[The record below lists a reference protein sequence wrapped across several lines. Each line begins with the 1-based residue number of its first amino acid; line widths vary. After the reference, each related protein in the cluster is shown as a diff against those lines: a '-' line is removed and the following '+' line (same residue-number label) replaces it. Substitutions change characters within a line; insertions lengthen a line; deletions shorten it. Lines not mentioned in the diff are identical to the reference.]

1 MNLLKKK
8 SVWFGALL
16 LLVLG
21 GATLFIIYKEL
32 NGNDIAGTLRH
43 ADPRWVT
50 AAVAAMILYSI
61 ADGLNIRRCLRLTGY
76 EVSIPQMMK
85 YAFAGFFFSSITP
98 SSSGGQPGQLYFM
111 YRDKI
116 KLSHGTFSLLCAFL
130 SYQIMAVVWGIIG
143 LIFTPKGIMS
153 LGGKFSYVF
162 PIGFAINLVTIA
174 ILISIL
180 FSRRMTIMFAYIAL
194 RFNRKNKNPG
204 SKNEIMRFFARY
216 RKAAGLMNSNK
227 RVFVKILL
235 TSFVQM
241 SLFHSVPYLCAR
253 ALGCD
258 SFGWFTGVCT
268 QGALF
273 LSVSS
278 LPLPGAAGVT
288 EYGFALF
295 FADLIPK
302 HLMGS
307 TMILSRFCSFLFP
320 LIVSGSQLLL
330 LQLSAN
336 TRRPIRK
343 ASR

>member
-1 MNLLKKK
+1 MKLLKNK
-8 SVWFGALL
+8 SVLIGVLL

-32 NGNDIAGTLRH
+32 NGHDIAGTLRH
-43 ADPRWVT
+43 ADLRWVT
-50 AAVAAMILYSI
+50 AAVIFMILYSI

-76 EVSIPQMMK
+76 EVSVPQMMK

-162 PIGFAINLVTIA
+162 PIGFAINLVTIV
-174 ILISIL
+174 ILICIL
-180 FSRRMTIMFAYIAL
+180 FSKRMTIMFAYVAL
-194 RFNRKNKNPG
+194 RLNRKKNKPG
-204 SKNEIMRFFARY
+204 SKNEIMRFFATY

-227 RVFVKILL
+227 RVFLKILL

-241 SLFHSVPYLCAR
+241 SLFHSVPFLCAR

-330 LQLSAN
+330 LQLSARH
-336 TRRPIRK
+336 RRLIRN